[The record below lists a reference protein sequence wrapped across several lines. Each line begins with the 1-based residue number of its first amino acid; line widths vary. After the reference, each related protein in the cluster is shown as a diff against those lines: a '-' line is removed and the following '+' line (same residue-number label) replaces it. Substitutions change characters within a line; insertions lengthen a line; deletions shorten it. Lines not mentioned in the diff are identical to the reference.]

1 MDKTR
6 KNYIFEINEND
17 LYMKNKDNEN
27 KNNSSKTFK
36 KNIWINTNNIIGKET
51 IFNNI
56 NSIVTENKEK
66 IKNNKREIS
75 DLIDLI
81 KFIRIDKECN
91 DPIIIYTG
99 YEPGE
104 DFITETSLRHY
115 PNIIIKWGRFL
126 LGYEPHYDE
135 ILGVN
140 LASDNQ
146 HAEKIT

>member
-56 NSIVTENKEK
+56 NNIVTENKEK
-66 IKNNKREIS
+66 IKKNKREIS

-81 KFIRIDKECN
+81 KGREYNPKNKMQRHNTTNEKNFVKN
-91 DPIIIYTG
+91 GLNQIYTKTLVINKSK
-99 YEPGE
+99 
-104 DFITETSLRHY
+104 F
-115 PNIIIKWGRFL
+115 
-126 LGYEPHYDE
+126 
-135 ILGVN
+135 
-140 LASDNQ
+140 
-146 HAEKIT
+146 